1 MKYISA
7 AVLASL
13 FVASSASYAATANND
28 AVNVPAEFTAGASST
43 LSATWAPASSVPTGQ
58 IPNDTTKVGTLTVS
72 GADSH
77 AGFVVTSTKGVTING
92 LAYVTFTGEN
102 GSGLVTHFAQDAGK
116 VTSGS
121 EGDTWVW
128 TSNGASSSQDLYV
141 GKGETVKATKY
152 TTTLTVRT
160 FD

>member
-28 AVNVPAEFTAGASST
+28 AVTVPAEFTAGASSA
-43 LSATWAPASSVPTGQ
+43 LSATWTPASSVPTGQ
-58 IPNDTTKVGTLTVS
+58 ISDDTTKVGTLTVS
-72 GADSH
+72 GVDSH
-77 AGFVVTSTKGVTING
+77 AGFVVTSTGSTTAGG
-92 LAYVTFTGEN
+92 LAYMKFTGED
-102 GSGLVTHFAQDAGK
+102 GSSLLTNFARVAGQ
-116 VTSGS
+116 VESGN
-121 EGDTWVW
+121 EGDVWFW
-128 TSNGASSSQDLYV
+128 TSKGASSSQDLYV
-141 GKGETVKATKY
+141 SRSQTVNATKY